1 MQDQPGASSGGSERR
16 PTCDELGAE
25 SERLRERL
33 GQVGPPSAELERLL
47 RRSAAPPSASRPLG
61 RAPSVGT
68 SGPPGDRVAG
78 HDGPHRSWQG
88 RPVNETGTQV
98 APSPP
103 TELSAAERRAFWSDY
118 QPGFRAATAPVGT
131 REFFEEVSAKRYAL
145 EPHISEIIAFDRW
158 RGRAIL
164 EAGCGIG
171 TDGARFA
178 AAGADYTGLD
188 FSPAA
193 FALAKR
199 RFELEQLPGRFVA
212 GSATALPFEDNT
224 FDLVFSHGVIHHL
237 PDTDVAV
244 REFHRVLK
252 PGGTVVAMVYHRHSL
267 NYHVSI
273 MLVRRAA
280 IGILLLPK
288 ALPVAA
294 HLTGER
300 EETLAGHRRLLS
312 TLGFRYLRDR
322 DLFLS
327 HNTDGPGNPLSKVYS
342 TAEAERLFAPFVNV
356 TTEVRYLNLRLYP
369 GGSAFSRTRAAQ
381 ALERRVG
388 WHLYVRGTKGQA
400 G

>member
-1 MQDQPGASSGGSERR
+1 M
-16 PTCDELGAE
+16 T
-25 SERLRERL
+25 
-33 GQVGPPSAELERLL
+33 
-47 RRSAAPPSASRPLG
+47 
-61 RAPSVGT
+61 
-68 SGPPGDRVAG
+68 
-78 HDGPHRSWQG
+78 
-88 RPVNETGTQV
+88 
-98 APSPP
+98 
-103 TELSAAERRAFWSDY
+103 AAERRAFWSDY
-118 QPGFRAATAPVGT
+118 QPGFRAAAALVGT
-131 REFFEEVSAKRYAL
+131 SEFFDEVSVKRYAL
-145 EPHISEIIAFDRW
+145 EPHISDLVAFDGW
-158 RGRAIL
+158 QGRAIL

-178 AAGADYTGLD
+178 AGCANYTGLD

-193 FALAKR
+193 LALAQR
-199 RFELEQLPGRFVA
+199 RFELERLPGRFVA

-252 PGGTVVAMVYHRHSL
+252 PGGTVVAMVYHRQSL
-267 NYHVSI
+267 NYHVTI

-280 IGILLLPK
+280 IGMLLLPK
-288 ALPVAA
+288 APPVVAR
-294 HLTGER
+294 LTGER
-300 EETLAGHRRLLS
+300 EEVLAGHRRLLS
-312 TLGFRYLRDR
+312 TRGFRYLRDR

-342 TAEAERLFAPFVNV
+342 RAEAERLFAPFVNV

-369 GGSAFSRTRAAQ
+369 GGLALSRTRIAL

-400 G
+400 D